1 MPPIYNPFDWYWKKR
16 DGTVFSS
23 RRERELPA
31 DDPEYQA
38 WLAKGHVPETYPVD
52 TYGKENRDWML
63 ALLKPWGLQI
73 YPLTEAEEAEENM
86 ALRGSIEAGGFSIEP
101 GDMDV
106 PASMLDDATIERL
119 RAHAYQR
126 HRHAA
131 FVRLG
136 GKALPAKRR

>member
-1 MPPIYNPFDWYWKKR
+1 MPPIYNPFDWYWRKR
-16 DGTVFSS
+16 DGSAYHS
-23 RRERELPA
+23 RREREVPA

-38 WLAKGHVPETYPVD
+38 WLAEGRVPQQYPVD

-63 ALLKPWGLQI
+63 ALLQPWGLQI
-73 YPLTEAEEAEENM
+73 YPMTEAEEAEENR
-86 ALRGSIEAGGFSIEP
+86 ALQADIEAGYFIRDP
-101 GDMDV
+101 GDMDI
-106 PASMLDDATIERL
+106 PASMLDDSTIERL

-136 GKALPAKRR
+136 GKTLPAKRR